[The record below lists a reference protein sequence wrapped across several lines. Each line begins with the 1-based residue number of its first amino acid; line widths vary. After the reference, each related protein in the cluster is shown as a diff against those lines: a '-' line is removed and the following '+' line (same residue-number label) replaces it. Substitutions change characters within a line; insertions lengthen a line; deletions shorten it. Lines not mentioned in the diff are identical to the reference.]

1 MEKFPENE
9 YTCAIFVNEIR
20 MEDGPLQ
27 EPKENAN
34 VQAKGSEN
42 LKKMKK
48 KWNKSWKSCMH
59 KDYFENHIA
68 KMHYI
73 GHFFVLIITKKLI

>member
-1 MEKFPENE
+1 MICNFKLNMEKFPENE
-9 YTCAIFVNEIR
+9 YTCVIFVNEVR

-48 KWNKSWKSCMH
+48 K
-59 KDYFENHIA
+59 
-68 KMHYI
+68 
-73 GHFFVLIITKKLI
+73 